1 MEKSNYAL
9 ISALYS
15 DSNCGLYSDIYFP
28 IIKYALVGVFSKREE
43 SHLYCNT
50 DVIHTY
56 ILEHFGISIPHIVI
70 SKSILK
76 INAKKWGNVE
86 LKVYEN
92 GDYFQILNILLD
104 NDYENIAEKEK
115 IFTEK
120 IEVIESTYKKF
131 IEHEGSIDDGVTFI
145 QFISDNTD
153 DILGYFLPQI

>member
-76 INAKKWGNVE
+76 INAKKMG
-86 LKVYEN
+86 KRR
-92 GDYFQILNILLD
+92 
-104 NDYENIAEKEK
+104 
-115 IFTEK
+115 
-120 IEVIESTYKKF
+120 IES
-131 IEHEGSIDDGVTFI
+131 I
-145 QFISDNTD
+145 
-153 DILGYFLPQI
+153 